1 MAKKRITYKD
11 AGVDIEKANQFIK
24 EIRHDINA
32 TRTKGV
38 IGEIGGFGGF
48 FRPDLSGMK
57 EPILVSST
65 DGVGTK
71 LVIAQMMGVHNTVG
85 IDLVA
90 MVVNDIIVTG
100 ALPLYFLDYIATGT
114 LNEDVLS
121 KVISG
126 ISKGCIEAECA
137 LIGGETAEMPGFYPD
152 GKYDLCGFSVGLV
165 DRESVIDGSKIEAG
179 DSIIGI
185 ESSGLHS
192 NGFSLV
198 RKIVFDTLKMKLE
211 DNVDELKKSIGE
223 ELLTPTRIYVKTAK
237 ALLGKTPINAISHI
251 TGGGLVDNIERLLPQ
266 GLSAVIDTKSWDV
279 PPIFEFLKSAGN
291 IDRLEMMRT
300 FNNGIGLALIV
311 PTETVDK
318 AMNILEGI
326 GEAPSVIGK
335 VEKSIEGKSS
345 EGVVTF
351 E

>member
-1 MAKKRITYKD
+1 MTKKGITYKD
-11 AGVDIEKANQFIK
+11 SGVDIGKANQFIK
-24 EIRHDINA
+24 KIRDDIDA

-48 FRPDLSGMK
+48 FRPDITGTK

-71 LVIAQMMGVHNTVG
+71 LIIAQMMGVHDTVG

-100 ALPLYFLDYIATGT
+100 ALPLFFLDYIATGS

-126 ISKGCIEAECA
+126 IAKGCIDAECA
-137 LIGGETAEMPGFYPD
+137 LIGGETAEMPGFYTD

-165 DRESVIDGSKIEAG
+165 DRESVIDGSKIKAG

-185 ESSGLHS
+185 KSSGLHS

-198 RKIVFDTLKMKLE
+198 RKIVFDTLKLNIE
-211 DNVDELKKSIGE
+211 DNVEELKKSIGE
-223 ELLTPTRIYVKTAK
+223 ELLTPTRIYVKTIK
-237 ALLGKTPINAISHI
+237 ALLSKTPIHAISHI

-266 GLSAVIDTKSWDV
+266 GLAAVIDTKSWDT

-311 PTETVDK
+311 PTDTVDK
-318 AMNILEGI
+318 AVDILKGI
-326 GEAPSVIGK
+326 GEMVSVIGQID
-335 VEKSIEGKSS
+335 KSSKKNSS